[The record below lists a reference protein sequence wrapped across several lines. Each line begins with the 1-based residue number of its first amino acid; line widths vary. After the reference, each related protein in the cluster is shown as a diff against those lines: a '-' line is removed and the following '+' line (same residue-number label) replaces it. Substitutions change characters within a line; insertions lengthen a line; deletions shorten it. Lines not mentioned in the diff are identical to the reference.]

1 LFQNNKALKNK
12 LIGYKMVFGGYDS
25 IFDDCFHIL
34 LKYSVILPIKPQNI
48 MAPNFFKPYMF
59 TGLHILAWIL
69 LGYIQLFYIPLTWNL
84 VLPTIFWLWQTI
96 VLFLMIIIFYYNAK
110 IIVPKTIIKD
120 KIGPFFLWAF
130 LIIFVMQFIAYL
142 YNTNTDLHN
151 KLAILLGFKK
161 YRNNY
166 FDNYVFSLT
175 LLVLGISTSYA
186 MLQHWQKAAQHKQKL
201 EQDKTTAELAM
212 LKAQINPHFFFNS
225 LNSIY
230 SLTYTNIEDSRGA
243 LHTLSRMMRYLLY
256 SEGERTT
263 LLKEAEFMKDF
274 IALMKLRANS
284 KLTITTDIPE
294 KLNDYPIAP
303 MLLLPLVENAFK
315 HGVHA
320 TDKSEIHITLTQK
333 ETNLEFEVEN
343 TYFEKTS
350 TTDQGGIGLTNTKR
364 RLHLIYPNR
373 HTMTCGVDK
382 NGKYKVN
389 LQITLEQ

>member
-1 LFQNNKALKNK
+1 
-12 LIGYKMVFGGYDS
+12 MTT
-25 IFDDCFHIL
+25 
-34 LKYSVILPIKPQNI
+34 
-48 MAPNFFKPYMF
+48 NFFKPIMF
-59 TGLHILAWIL
+59 PVIHILAWIL
-69 LGYIQLFYIPLTWNL
+69 LGYIQLFYIPLTWNIA
-84 VLPTIFWLWQTI
+84 LPTIFWLWQSI
-96 VLFLMIIIFYYNAK
+96 VLFFMIVIFYYNAK

-120 KIGPFFLWAF
+120 KVGLFLLWALWIVF
-130 LIIFVMQFIAYL
+130 AMQLIGYL
-142 YNTNTDLHN
+142 YNSNTDLHN
-151 KLAILLGFKK
+151 KLMALLGFKK
-161 YRNNY
+161 YRNDY

-175 LLVLGISTSYA
+175 LLVLGISTSFA

-201 EQDKTTAELAM
+201 EQDKTMAELAM

-230 SLTYTNIEDSRGA
+230 SLTYTNIEDSRNA

-256 SEGERTT
+256 STEGERTT
-263 LLKEAEFMKDF
+263 LLKEVEFLKDF

-294 KLNDYPIAP
+294 RLHDYPIVP

-320 TDKSEIHITLTQK
+320 TDKSEIHISLKQQ

-343 TYFEKTS
+343 TFFEKTS
-350 TTDQGGIGLTNTKR
+350 TTDEGGIGLTNTKR
-364 RLHLIYPNR
+364 RLHLIYPNK
-373 HTMTCGVDK
+373 HMMKAGITKD
-382 NGKYKVN
+382 GKYNVN

>member
-1 LFQNNKALKNK
+1 
-12 LIGYKMVFGGYDS
+12 
-25 IFDDCFHIL
+25 
-34 LKYSVILPIKPQNI
+34 
-48 MAPNFFKPYMF
+48 MAPNFFKPYMS

-84 VLPTIFWLWQTI
+84 VLPPIFWLWQTI
-96 VLFLMIIIFYYNAK
+96 VLFFMILIFYYNAK

-120 KIGPFFLWAF
+120 KIGPFLFWALWS
-130 LIIFVMQFIAYL
+130 IFAMQLVAYL

-151 KLAILLGFKK
+151 KLALLLGFKK

-201 EQDKTTAELAM
+201 EQDKTMAELAM

-230 SLTYTNIEDSRGA
+230 SLTYTNIEDSRSA

-256 SEGERTT
+256 STEGERTT
-263 LLKEAEFMKDF
+263 LLKEVEFMKDF
-274 IALMKLRANS
+274 IALMKLRANK

-294 KLNDYPIAP
+294 KIHDFQIVP

-315 HGVHA
+315 HGVNA
-320 TDKSEIHITLTQK
+320 IDKSEIHISLKQK
-333 ETNLEFEVEN
+333 GADLEFEVEN
-343 TYFEKTS
+343 TFFEKTS

-364 RLHLIYPNR
+364 RLHLIYPNK
-373 HTMTCGVDK
+373 HFMTAGIDQK
-382 NGKYKVN
+382 GKYNVN